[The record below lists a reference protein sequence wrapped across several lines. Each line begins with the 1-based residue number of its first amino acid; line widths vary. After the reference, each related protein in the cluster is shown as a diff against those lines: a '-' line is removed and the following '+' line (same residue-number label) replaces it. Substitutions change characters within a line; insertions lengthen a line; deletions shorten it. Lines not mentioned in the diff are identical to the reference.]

1 MTKESGSA
9 VVEFAL
15 VLPLI
20 LVLLLGVVEVAV
32 IARTEIQLVHAT
44 REGAREAAAS
54 PDTSRAAAAV
64 RGALG
69 TRGSSARVA
78 VSRPATVGHN
88 AVVTVSMPYRVVAPI
103 FGGFTVT
110 LTSRAVMRVER

>member
-1 MTKESGSA
+1 MERESGSA

-20 LVLLLGVVEVAV
+20 LVLLLGLVEVAV

-69 TRGSSARVA
+69 SRGSAARIA
-78 VSRPATVGHN
+78 ISRPATVGQS
-88 AVVTVSMPYRVVAPI
+88 AVVTVSMPYRVVTPI

-110 LTSRAVMRVER
+110 LSSRAVMRIER

>member
-1 MTKESGSA
+1 MAKESGSA

-20 LVLLLGVVEVAV
+20 LVLLMGLIEVAV
-32 IARTEIQLVHAT
+32 IARTEIHVVHAT

-54 PDTSRAAAAV
+54 PDTSRAASAV

-69 TRGSSARVA
+69 ERGAAARIMI
-78 VSRPATVGHN
+78 SRPSTVGQR
-88 AVVTVSMPYRVVAPI
+88 ASVTVSMPYRVATPI

>member
-1 MTKESGSA
+1 M
-9 VVEFAL
+9 VEFAL

-20 LVLLLGVVEVAV
+20 LVLLLGLIEVAV

-54 PDTSRAAAAV
+54 PDTTRASAAV
-64 RGALG
+64 KGALG
-69 TRGSSARVA
+69 ERGAAARISI
-78 VSRPATVGHN
+78 SRPATVGQP
-88 AVVTVSMPYRVVAPI
+88 ASVTVSMPYRVATPI

-110 LTSRAVMRVER
+110 LTSRSVMRVER